1 MIRGEKVVLRP
12 VDLADVDRL
21 TAWINDPEVTE
32 YLSFWL
38 PLSRTAEEEWVRTE
52 QPGVTRFAIDTL
64 EGTHIGVCGLH
75 AGPANDRCAGLG
87 IFIGDKEH
95 WGEGY
100 GTDAVITACAFAFA
114 WQNLRRVHLT
124 ADAENARAIRVYEK
138 AGFTLEGTLRE
149 HRYKRGRYCDVVCMG
164 LLRREFEERHS
175 ERLRQ
180 AVTGS

>member
-1 MIRGEKVVLRP
+1 MIRGEKVLLRP

-21 TAWINDPEVTE
+21 AAWLNDAEVTE
-32 YLSFWL
+32 HLTFWM
-38 PLSRTAEEEWVRTE
+38 PVSREGEEEWVRTE
-52 QPGVTRFAIDTL
+52 HPGVTRFAIDAL
-64 EGTHIGVCGLH
+64 EGPHIGVIGLH
-75 AGPANDRCAGLG
+75 AGPPNDRCAGLG
-87 IFIGDKEH
+87 IFIGDKSH
-95 WGEGY
+95 WGGGC

-124 ADAENARAIRVYEK
+124 ADAGNARAIRVYEK

-149 HRYKRGRYCDVVCMG
+149 HRYKRGRYRDVVCMG

-180 AVTGS
+180 AITGS